1 GVAQSLYKHPFVLV
15 YSWWIGEG
23 NTKMARAIATS
34 TDINAKLARGEC
46 ANYQKNC
53 CLGRTPCLII
63 QGEPCGY
70 FATYVKPLLETPDI
84 AARYHR
90 EAKISVALNPKS
102 KVIRKRRQAAEPKL
116 PEISVKITA
125 KPPVVPVVAVAP
137 PSVVPSGPV
146 IVTVPTPRPA
156 PVVREEPLLLLEITP
171 DQPRSHA
178 RGRR

>member
-1 GVAQSLYKHPFVLV
+1 
-15 YSWWIGEG
+15 
-23 NTKMARAIATS
+23 MARAKATS

-102 KVIRKRRQAAEPKL
+102 KVIRKRRKDDEPKL
-116 PEISVKITA
+116 MEISVKITA
-125 KPPVVPVVAVAP
+125 KPMAISIVPVALAP
-137 PSVVPSGPV
+137 VGAAPV
-146 IVTVPTPRPA
+146 TIAAPRPLPPA
-156 PVVREEPLLLLEITP
+156 PVREEPLLLMEITP
-171 DQPRSHA
+171 DTPKV
-178 RGRR
+178 RGRARR